1 MKLIANKE
9 DMEKQGSNII
19 ELSVEYSE
27 KIKEIKN
34 VCDKIGRS
42 WSGIDATL
50 FIENLNGKC
59 VPALEQVAT
68 IIENFGVYLQKIPSI
83 YSTFDKNAADD
94 SKKN

>member
-1 MKLIANKE
+1 MRLIANKE
-9 DMEKQGSNII
+9 DMEKQGNNII
-19 ELSVEYSE
+19 ELSVDYRE

-34 VCDKIGRS
+34 VCEKIGIS

-59 VPALEQVAT
+59 IPALEQVAT

-83 YSTFDKNAADD
+83 YSTFDKNAAGD
-94 SKKN
+94 SKKS